1 MNTGELIRFYRKR
14 KHMTQAGLGEAAG
27 FSEPAI
33 RNYELGN
40 RTPDRGQLEKISK
53 ALGVTPDSLVRHE
66 ITRAK
71 DALGVLFQ
79 LEDEFGLVPQ
89 EDGSL
94 MIDPKA
100 DNAQK
105 LDAAIKAWVNAR
117 GELAR
122 GDMTEEDYRAWRA
135 GLQV

>member
-66 ITRAK
+66 ITSAK

-89 EDGSL
+89 EDGSFR
-94 MIDPKA
+94 IDRKA

-105 LDAAIKAWVNAR
+105 LDSAIKAWVNAR
-117 GELAR
+117 DELAR

>member
-14 KHMTQAGLGEAAG
+14 KHLTQSGLGEAAG
-27 FSEPAI
+27 LSEPAI

-53 ALGVTPDSLVRHE
+53 ALGVTPDSLVRYE
-66 ITRAK
+66 IESAK

-89 EDGSL
+89 EGGTL
-94 MIDPKA
+94 GIDPKSK
-100 DNAQK
+100 NAQK
-105 LDAAIKAWVNAR
+105 LDAAIKAWSNAR
-117 GELAR
+117 DELAR
-122 GDMTEEDYRAWRA
+122 EEMTEDDYRDWRA
-135 GLQV
+135 RLQA

>member
-14 KHMTQAGLGEAAG
+14 KHLTQAGLGEAAG
-27 FSEPAI
+27 LSEPAI

-53 ALGVTPDSLVRHE
+53 ALGVTPDSLVRYE
-66 ITRAK
+66 IESAK

-89 EDGSL
+89 EGGTL
-94 MIDPKA
+94 GIDPKSK
-100 DNAQK
+100 NAQK
-105 LDAAIKAWVNAR
+105 LDAAIKAWSNAR
-117 GELAR
+117 DELAR
-122 GDMTEEDYRAWRA
+122 EEMTEDDYRDWRA
-135 GLQV
+135 RLQA

>member
-14 KHMTQAGLGEAAG
+14 THLTQAGLGEAAG
-27 FSEPAI
+27 LSEPAI

-40 RTPDRGQLEKISK
+40 RTPDRSQLEKISK

-66 ITRAK
+66 IASEK

-89 EDGSL
+89 EDGTL
-94 MIDPKA
+94 GIDPKSK
-100 DNAQK
+100 NAQK
-105 LDAAIKAWVNAR
+105 LDAAIKAWTNAR
-117 GELAR
+117 DELAR
-122 GDMTEEDYRAWRA
+122 GEMTEGDYREWRA
-135 GLQV
+135 RLKA